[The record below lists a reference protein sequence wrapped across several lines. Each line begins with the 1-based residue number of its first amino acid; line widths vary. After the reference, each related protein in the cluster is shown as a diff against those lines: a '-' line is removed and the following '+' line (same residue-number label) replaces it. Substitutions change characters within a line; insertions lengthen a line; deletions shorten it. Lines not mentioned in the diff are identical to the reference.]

1 MWDAILSRVFVFPS
15 PRSSAW
21 PSALAPNLLQFLR
34 FFTCVSWGIFPAQI
48 LLIVQTTAIRH
59 LYLPVLTPNLYLTAL
74 AANLYLPTLA
84 PNLYLPTLA
93 PNFYLRALV
102 NPEPGLAYTNLI
114 SQICIYWPCPTI
126 FITMLWICIYLLIY
140 SGSSGYS
147 NISNSSNF
155 LGLENTNISMPI
167 LVN

>member
-1 MWDAILSRVFVFPS
+1 MRRHSIAGICISQPPVLCLTLGTGPQFVAVLAVLHLCLLRYFPCTNLVDRADNYYTSLVFTGPDPQFVFNGPG
-15 PRSSAW
+15 R
-21 PSALAPNLLQFLR
+21 Q
-34 FFTCVSWGIFPAQI
+34 
-48 LLIVQTTAIRH
+48 
-59 LYLPVLTPNLYLTAL
+59 
-74 AANLYLPTLA
+74 LYLPTLA

-114 SQICIYWPCPTI
+114 PQICIYWPCPTI

>member
-1 MWDAILSRVFVFPS
+1 MAASDY
-15 PRSSAW
+15 
-21 PSALAPNLLQFLR
+21 LLNK
-34 FFTCVSWGIFPAQI
+34 CDQI
-48 LLIVQTTAIRH
+48 IRH
-59 LYLPVLTPNLYLTAL
+59 VKNQIITHQGICISQPPVLCLVPRPGPNLYLTAL
-74 AANLYLPTLA
+74 APNLYLPTLA